1 MKYPKPRD
9 EILARVRFIKKKDEV
24 LKMKYPKPRD
34 EIKDLESALSWID
47 ELEGV
52 IDHLEDTV
60 VSLRDELDL
69 KKLGYLNE
77 T

>member
-1 MKYPKPRD
+1 MKYPK
-9 EILARVRFIKKKDEV
+9 LQG
-24 LKMKYPKPRD
+24 

-52 IDHLEDTV
+52 IIDLEDSV
-60 VSLRDELDL
+60 VSLRDEIDL
-69 KKLGYLNE
+69 KILGYLNE